1 MKNKKKTILLILFVI
16 LIISIIIC
24 IIKLSEMYEDKI
36 DYDFSMESKEDL
48 FFEDEED
55 NNEKF
60 KENLNYIS
68 TISEQEK
75 KENNSISMRQFTYVF
90 KKQELYGNE
99 LKINVDET
107 YIDGEYL
114 YTECLI
120 RITDSFVTSV
130 EIGKIYDEK
139 NQIEFLDE
147 NKNTKKEFKNG
158 EKIVVKC
165 PRNTDLTYV
174 EYNIKIEFIYN
185 NEKYKICVNKGL
197 PVSDPYVGAIDASFY
212 DEDSKLLIREN
223 VKLYRILEE
232 QNRTILIGNNH
243 TGTEGKIKYYMVP
256 VGKYKF
262 VKIINGKEI
271 ESSFFEVKRHETTYI
286 EF

>member
-24 IIKLSEMYEDKI
+24 TIKLRKMYDDKI
-36 DYDFSMESKEDL
+36 DYDFSMESNEDL
-48 FFEDEED
+48 FFGDEE
-55 NNEKF
+55 NYKEEIKEKP
-60 KENLNYIS
+60 NYIS

-75 KENNSISMRQFTYVF
+75 AENNSITMSQFKYVF
-90 KKQELYGNE
+90 KKPELYGKE

-120 RITDSFVTSV
+120 RITDSLVTSV
-130 EIGKIYDEK
+130 EIEKIYDEK

-147 NKNTKKEFKNG
+147 NKNSKKEFKNG

-165 PRNTDLTYV
+165 PRKIDLTYV
-174 EYNIKIEFIYN
+174 EYKIKIEFIYN
-185 NEKYKICVNKGL
+185 NEKYKICVNEKL
-197 PVSDPYVGAIDASFY
+197 PISEPYVGIIDASFY
-212 DEDSKLLIREN
+212 DDESKLLIGEN

-232 QNRTILIGNNH
+232 QNREILLGTIQ
-243 TGTEGKIKYYMVP
+243 TGTDGKVKYYKVP

-271 ESSFFEVKRHETTYI
+271 ESDFFEVKRNETTYI

>member
-24 IIKLSEMYEDKI
+24 TIKLRKMYDDKI
-36 DYDFSMESKEDL
+36 DYDFSMESNEDL
-48 FFEDEED
+48 FFGDEE
-55 NNEKF
+55 NYKGEIKEK
-60 KENLNYIS
+60 LNYIS

-75 KENNSISMRQFTYVF
+75 AENNSITMSQFKYVF
-90 KKQELYGNE
+90 KKPELYGKE

-120 RITDSFVTSV
+120 RITDSLVTSV
-130 EIGKIYDEK
+130 EIEKIYDEK

-147 NKNTKKEFKNG
+147 NKNSKTEFKNG
-158 EKIVVKC
+158 EKIVIKC
-165 PRNTDLTYV
+165 PRKIDLTYV
-174 EYNIKIEFIYN
+174 EYKIKIEFIYN
-185 NEKYKICVNKGL
+185 NEKYKISINEKL
-197 PVSDPYVGAIDASFY
+197 PASDPYRGSIEASFY
-212 DEDSKLLIREN
+212 GEDSKLLIGEN
-223 VKLYRILEE
+223 VKLYKILEE
-232 QNRTILIGNNH
+232 QNRVILLGTTQ
-243 TGTEGKIKYYMVP
+243 TGTDGKIKYYMVP

-271 ESSFFEVKRHETTYI
+271 ESDLFEVKRSETAYV